1 MSGPIQTYLRLLFTE
16 AGKSVS
22 EDILPDLLSFTYDD
36 KETNEADEISLTL
49 KDPTGKWASKW
60 KPDGGEVVR
69 AYIASGTVDGKKGR
83 ELFCGKFFVDSLRTS
98 GSPRVFEMRAVS
110 IPMNTPIRRKMVTKA
125 WEKKTL
131 KGIAQE
137 IAAAAK
143 VKLLFDSK
151 EDPSYD
157 RQDQK
162 AESNLK
168 FLSRLCEDAG
178 LSIKVT
184 DSQIVIFDQA
194 FYEKKKPVKTL
205 TLGVSDIL
213 SWDFESQQSETYKSC
228 TISYRNPKEKKKG
241 SSGSYVTGDFS
252 DIDKKAV
259 AVASDDDYDI
269 NADPKKKVNPAVMTY
284 TYTYT
289 DPDAEEN
296 GQEYQ
301 VKKRATSL
309 SEAKRIAKATLR
321 KLNLRK
327 MTGSLSL
334 VGDTSLVAGVVINLK
349 GFGSFDGAF
358 IIESASHSVS
368 TSGYVTSLSVRR
380 VNNNY

>member
-1 MSGPIQTYLRLLFTE
+1 MSGPVQTYLRLFFTE
-16 AGKSVS
+16 AGTSVTQ
-22 EDILPDLLSFTYDD
+22 DILPDLLSFTYDD

-110 IPMNTPIRRKMVTKA
+110 IPLNTPIRRKMVTKA

-137 IAAAAK
+137 IATAAK
-143 VKLLFDSK
+143 VKLLFDSQ
-151 EDPSYD
+151 DNPSYD

-162 AESNLK
+162 AESNLR

-194 FYEKKKPVKTL
+194 FYEKKKPVKTFK
-205 TLGVSDIL
+205 LGVSDIL
-213 SWDFESQQSETYKSC
+213 SWDFESQQSETYKTC
-228 TISYRNPKEKKKG
+228 TVSWRDPKKKQKG
-241 SSGSYVTGDFS
+241 SSGGYNMDLEKGDS
-252 DIDKKAV
+252 G
-259 AVASDDDYDI
+259 DDPEYDM
-269 NADPKKKVNPAVMTY
+269 DLQKVKKKVNVAVN

-289 DPDAEEN
+289 DPNVEDN

-301 VKKRATSL
+301 VKKRAASL
-309 SEAKRIAKATLR
+309 DEAKRIAKATLR
-321 KLNLRK
+321 KLNLRSV
-327 MTGSLSL
+327 TGGLSL
-334 VGDTSLVAGVVINLK
+334 VGDTSLVAGVVVELK
-349 GFGSFDGAF
+349 GFGSFDGRF
-358 IIESASHSVS
+358 YIESASHSVS
-368 TSGYVTSLSVRR
+368 TSGYVTSISVRR
-380 VNNNY
+380 VNSNY

>member
-1 MSGPIQTYLRLLFTE
+1 MSGPVQTYLRLFFTE
-16 AGKSVS
+16 AGTSVTQ
-22 EDILPDLLSFTYDD
+22 DILPDLLSFTYDD

-110 IPMNTPIRRKMVTKA
+110 IPLNTPIRRKMVTKA

-137 IAAAAK
+137 IATAAK
-143 VKLLFDSK
+143 VKLLFDSQ
-151 EDPSYD
+151 DNPSYD

-162 AESNLK
+162 AESNLR

-205 TLGVSDIL
+205 KLGVSDIL
-213 SWDFESQQSETYKSC
+213 SWDFESQQSETYKTC
-228 TISYRNPKEKKKG
+228 TGSWRDPKKKQKG
-241 SSGSYVTGDFS
+241 SSGGYNMDLEKGDS
-252 DIDKKAV
+252 G
-259 AVASDDDYDI
+259 DDPEYDM
-269 NADPKKKVNPAVMTY
+269 DLQKVKKKVNVAVN

-289 DPDAEEN
+289 DPNVEDN

-301 VKKRATSL
+301 VKKRAASL
-309 SEAKRIAKATLR
+309 DEAKRIAKATLR
-321 KLNLRK
+321 KLNLRSV
-327 MTGSLSL
+327 TGSLSL
-334 VGDTSLVAGVVINLK
+334 VGDTSLVAGVVVELK
-349 GFGSFDGAF
+349 GFGSFDGRF
-358 IIESASHSVS
+358 YIESASHSVS
-368 TSGYVTSLSVRR
+368 TSGYVTSISVRR
-380 VNNNY
+380 VNSNY

>member
-16 AGKSVS
+16 AGTSVTQ
-22 EDILPDLLSFTYDD
+22 DILPDLLSFSYDD

-60 KPDGGEVVR
+60 KPGGGEVVR

-83 ELFCGKFFVDSLRTS
+83 ELFCGRFFVDSLRTS

-110 IPMNTPIRRKMVTKA
+110 IPLNTPIRRKMVTKA

-137 IAAAAK
+137 IATAAK
-143 VKLLFDSK
+143 VKLLFDSQ
-151 EDPSYD
+151 DNPSYD

-162 AESNLK
+162 AESNLR

-205 TLGVSDIL
+205 KLGVSDIL
-213 SWDFESQQSETYKSC
+213 SWDFESQQSETYKTC
-228 TISYRNPKEKKKG
+228 TVSWRDPKKKQKG
-241 SSGSYVTGDFS
+241 SSGGYNMDLEKGDGG
-252 DIDKKAV
+252 
-259 AVASDDDYDI
+259 DDPEYDM
-269 NADPKKKVNPAVMTY
+269 DLQKVKKKVNVAVN

-289 DPDAEEN
+289 DPNVEDN

-301 VKKRATSL
+301 VKKRAASL
-309 SEAKRIAKATLR
+309 DEAKRIAKATLR
-321 KLNLRK
+321 KLNLRSV
-327 MTGSLSL
+327 TGSLSL
-334 VGDTSLVAGVVINLK
+334 VGDTSLVAGVVVELK
-349 GFGSFDGAF
+349 GFGSFDGRF
-358 IIESASHSVS
+358 YIESASHSVS
-368 TSGYVTSLSVRR
+368 TSGYVTSISVRR
-380 VNNNY
+380 VNSNY

>member
-1 MSGPIQTYLRLLFTE
+1 MSGPLQTYLRLLFTE
-16 AGKSVS
+16 AGTSVTQ
-22 EDILPDLLSFTYDD
+22 DILPDLLSFSYED
-36 KETNEADEISLTL
+36 KETNEADEISITL

-110 IPMNTPIRRKMVTKA
+110 IPLNTPIRRKMVTKA

-131 KGIAQE
+131 KGIAEE
-137 IAAAAK
+137 IANAAK
-143 VKLLFDSK
+143 VKLLFDSQ
-151 EDPSYD
+151 DNPSYD

-194 FYEKKKPVKTL
+194 SYEKKKPVKTL
-205 TLGVSDIL
+205 KLGVSDIL
-213 SWDFESQQSETYKSC
+213 SWDFESQQSETYKTC
-228 TISYRNPKEKKKG
+228 TVSWRDPKKKQKG
-241 SSGSYVTGDFS
+241 SSGGYNMDLEKGDGG
-252 DIDKKAV
+252 
-259 AVASDDDYDI
+259 DDPEYDM
-269 NADPKKKVNPAVMTY
+269 DLQKVKKKVNIAVN

-289 DPDAEEN
+289 DPDVEDN

-301 VKKRATSL
+301 VKKRAASL
-309 SEAKRIAKATLR
+309 DEAKRIAKATLR
-321 KLNLRK
+321 KLNLRSV
-327 MTGSLSL
+327 TGSLSL
-334 VGDTSLVAGVVINLK
+334 VGDTSLVAGVVVELK
-349 GFGSFDGAF
+349 GFGSFDGRF
-358 IIESASHSVS
+358 YIESASHSVS
-368 TSGYVTSLSVRR
+368 TSGYVTSISVRR
-380 VNNNY
+380 VNSNY

>member
-16 AGKSVS
+16 AGTSVTQ
-22 EDILPDLLSFTYDD
+22 DILPDLLSFTYDD

-69 AYIASGTVDGKKGR
+69 AYVASGTVDGKKGR

-110 IPMNTPIRRKMVTKA
+110 IPLNTPIRRKMVTKA

-137 IAAAAK
+137 IATAAK
-143 VKLLFDSK
+143 VKLLFDSQ
-151 EDPSYD
+151 DNPSYD

-162 AESNLK
+162 AESNLR

-205 TLGVSDIL
+205 KLGVSDIL
-213 SWDFESQQSETYKSC
+213 SWDFESQQSETYKTC
-228 TISYRNPKEKKKG
+228 TVSWRDPKKKQKG
-241 SSGSYVTGDFS
+241 SSGGYNMDLEKGDGG
-252 DIDKKAV
+252 
-259 AVASDDDYDI
+259 DDPEYDM
-269 NADPKKKVNPAVMTY
+269 DLQKVKKKVNVAVN

-289 DPDAEEN
+289 DPDVEDN

-301 VKKRATSL
+301 VKKRAASL
-309 SEAKRIAKATLR
+309 DEAKRIAKATLR
-321 KLNLRK
+321 KLNLRSV
-327 MTGSLSL
+327 TGSLSL
-334 VGDTSLVAGVVINLK
+334 VGDTSLVAGVVVELK
-349 GFGSFDGAF
+349 GFGSFDGRF
-358 IIESASHSVS
+358 YIESASHSVS
-368 TSGYVTSLSVRR
+368 TSGYVTSISVRR
-380 VNNNY
+380 VNSNY

>member
-22 EDILPDLLSFTYDD
+22 ENILPDLLSFTYDD

-284 TYTYT
+284 TYT

>member
-1 MSGPIQTYLRLLFTE
+1 MSGPIQTYLRLLVTE
-16 AGKSVS
+16 AGTSVTQ
-22 EDILPDLLSFTYDD
+22 DILPDLLSFSYDD
-36 KETNEADEISLTL
+36 KETNEADEISITL

-194 FYEKKKPVKTL
+194 SYEKKKPVKTL

-241 SSGSYVTGDFS
+241 SSGSYVTGDFG

-259 AVASDDDYDI
+259 AVASDGDYDI

-284 TYTYT
+284 TYT

-301 VKKRATSL
+301 VKKRASSL
-309 SEAKRIAKATLR
+309 NEAKRIAKATLR
-321 KLNLRK
+321 KLNLRSV
-327 MTGSLSL
+327 TGSLSL
-334 VGDTSLVAGVVINLK
+334 VGDTTLVAGVVVELK
-349 GFGSFDGAF
+349 GFGSFDGRF
-358 IIESASHSVS
+358 YIESASHSVS
-368 TSGYVTSLSVRR
+368 TSGYVTSISVRR
-380 VNNNY
+380 VNSNY

>member
-1 MSGPIQTYLRLLFTE
+1 MSGPVQTNLRLLFTE
-16 AGKSVS
+16 AGTSVTQ
-22 EDILPDLLSFTYDD
+22 DILPDLLSFTYDD

-60 KPDGGEVVR
+60 KPNGGEVVR
-69 AYIASGTVDGKKGR
+69 AYVASGTVDGKKGR

-110 IPMNTPIRRKMVTKA
+110 IPLNTPIRRKMVTKA

-137 IAAAAK
+137 IATAAK
-143 VKLLFDSK
+143 VKLLFDSQ
-151 EDPSYD
+151 DNPSYD

-162 AESNLK
+162 AESNLR

-194 FYEKKKPVKTL
+194 FYEKKKPAKTL
-205 TLGVSDIL
+205 QLGVSDIL
-213 SWDFESQQSETYKSC
+213 SWDFESQQSETYKTC
-228 TISYRNPKEKKKG
+228 TVSWRDPKKKQKG
-241 SSGSYVTGDFS
+241 SSGGYNMDLEKGDGG
-252 DIDKKAV
+252 DEPE
-259 AVASDDDYDI
+259 YDM
-269 NADPKKKVNPAVMTY
+269 DLQKVKKKVNVAVN

-289 DPDAEEN
+289 DPDVEDN

-301 VKKRATSL
+301 VKKRAASL
-309 SEAKRIAKATLR
+309 DEAKRIAKATLR
-321 KLNLRK
+321 KLNLRSV
-327 MTGSLSL
+327 TGSLSL
-334 VGDTSLVAGVVINLK
+334 VGDTSLVAGVVVELK
-349 GFGSFDGAF
+349 GFGSFDGRF
-358 IIESASHSVS
+358 YIESASHSVS
-368 TSGYVTSLSVRR
+368 TSGYVTSISVRR
-380 VNNNY
+380 VNSNY

>member
-16 AGKSVS
+16 ASTSVTQ
-22 EDILPDLLSFTYDD
+22 DILPDLLSFSYDD

-60 KPDGGEVVR
+60 KPDGGEIVR
-69 AYIASGTVDGKKGR
+69 AYIATGTVDGKKGR

-110 IPMNTPIRRKMVTKA
+110 IPLNTPIRRKMVTKA

-137 IAAAAK
+137 IATAAK
-143 VKLLFDSK
+143 VKLLFDSQ
-151 EDPSYD
+151 DNPSYD

-205 TLGVSDIL
+205 KLGVSDIL
-213 SWDFESQQSETYKSC
+213 SWDFESQQSETYKTC
-228 TISYRNPKEKKKG
+228 TVSWRDPKKKQKG
-241 SSGSYVTGDFS
+241 SSGGYNMDLEKGDGG
-252 DIDKKAV
+252 
-259 AVASDDDYDI
+259 DDPEYDM
-269 NADPKKKVNPAVMTY
+269 DLQKVKKKVNVAVN

-289 DPDAEEN
+289 DPNVEDN

-301 VKKRATSL
+301 VKKRAASL
-309 SEAKRIAKATLR
+309 DEAKRIAKATLR
-321 KLNLRK
+321 KLNLRSV
-327 MTGSLSL
+327 TGSLSL
-334 VGDTSLVAGVVINLK
+334 VGDTSLVAGVVVELK
-349 GFGSFDGAF
+349 GFGSFDGRF
-358 IIESASHSVS
+358 YIESASHSVS
-368 TSGYVTSLSVRR
+368 TSGYVTSISVRR
-380 VNNNY
+380 VNSNY

>member
-16 AGKSVS
+16 AGTSVTQ
-22 EDILPDLLSFTYDD
+22 DILPDLLSFSYDD

-69 AYIASGTVDGKKGR
+69 AYVASGTVDGKKGR

-110 IPMNTPIRRKMVTKA
+110 IPLNTPIRRKMVTKA

-137 IAAAAK
+137 IATAAK
-143 VKLLFDSK
+143 VKLLFDSQ
-151 EDPSYD
+151 DNPSYD

-205 TLGVSDIL
+205 KLGVSDIL
-213 SWDFESQQSETYKSC
+213 SWDFESQQSETYKTC
-228 TISYRNPKEKKKG
+228 TVSWRDPKKKQKG
-241 SSGSYVTGDFS
+241 SSGGYNMDLEKGDGG
-252 DIDKKAV
+252 
-259 AVASDDDYDI
+259 DDPEYDM
-269 NADPKKKVNPAVMTY
+269 DLQKVKKKVNVAVN

-289 DPDAEEN
+289 DPDVEDN

-301 VKKRATSL
+301 VKKRAASL
-309 SEAKRIAKATLR
+309 DEAKRIAKATLR
-321 KLNLRK
+321 KLNLRSV
-327 MTGSLSL
+327 TGSLSL
-334 VGDTSLVAGVVINLK
+334 VGDTSLVAGVVVELK
-349 GFGSFDGAF
+349 GFGSFDGRF
-358 IIESASHSVS
+358 YIESASHSVS
-368 TSGYVTSLSVRR
+368 TSGYMTSISVRR
-380 VNNNY
+380 VNSNY

>member
-1 MSGPIQTYLRLLFTE
+1 MSGPVQTYLRLFFTE
-16 AGKSVS
+16 AGTSVTQ
-22 EDILPDLLSFTYDD
+22 DILPDLLSFTYDD

-110 IPMNTPIRRKMVTKA
+110 IPLNTPIRRKMVTKA

-137 IAAAAK
+137 IATAAK
-143 VKLLFDSK
+143 VKLLFDSQ
-151 EDPSYD
+151 DNPSYD

-162 AESNLK
+162 AESNLR

-205 TLGVSDIL
+205 KLGVSDIL
-213 SWDFESQQSETYKSC
+213 SWDFESQQSETYKTC
-228 TISYRNPKEKKKG
+228 TVSWRDPKKKQKG
-241 SSGSYVTGDFS
+241 SSGGYNMDLEKGDGG
-252 DIDKKAV
+252 
-259 AVASDDDYDI
+259 DDPEYDM
-269 NADPKKKVNPAVMTY
+269 DLQKVKKKVNVAVN

-289 DPDAEEN
+289 DPNVEDN

-301 VKKRATSL
+301 VKKRAASL
-309 SEAKRIAKATLR
+309 DEAKRIAKATLR
-321 KLNLRK
+321 KLNLRSV
-327 MTGSLSL
+327 TGSLSL
-334 VGDTSLVAGVVINLK
+334 VGDTSLVAGVVVELK
-349 GFGSFDGAF
+349 GFGSFDGRF
-358 IIESASHSVS
+358 YIESASHSVS
-368 TSGYVTSLSVRR
+368 TSGYVTSISVRR
-380 VNNNY
+380 VNSNY

>member
-16 AGKSVS
+16 AGTSVTQ
-22 EDILPDLLSFTYDD
+22 DILPDLLSFSYDD

-69 AYIASGTVDGKKGR
+69 AYVASGTVDGKKGR
-83 ELFCGKFFVDSLRTS
+83 ELFCGKFFIDSLRTS

-110 IPMNTPIRRKMVTKA
+110 IPLNTPIRRKMVTKA

-137 IAAAAK
+137 IATAAK
-143 VKLLFDSK
+143 VKLLFDSQ
-151 EDPSYD
+151 DNPSYD

-162 AESNLK
+162 AESNLR

-205 TLGVSDIL
+205 KLGVSDIL
-213 SWDFESQQSETYKSC
+213 SWDFESQQSETYKTC
-228 TISYRNPKEKKKG
+228 TVSWRDPKKKQKG
-241 SSGSYVTGDFS
+241 SSGGYNMDLEKGDGG
-252 DIDKKAV
+252 
-259 AVASDDDYDI
+259 DDPEYDM
-269 NADPKKKVNPAVMTY
+269 DLQKVKKKVNVAVN

-289 DPDAEEN
+289 DPDVEDN

-301 VKKRATSL
+301 VKKRAASL
-309 SEAKRIAKATLR
+309 DEAKRIAKATLR
-321 KLNLRK
+321 KLNLRSV
-327 MTGSLSL
+327 TGSLSL
-334 VGDTSLVAGVVINLK
+334 VGDTSLVAGVVVELK
-349 GFGSFDGAF
+349 GFGSFDGRF
-358 IIESASHSVS
+358 YIESASHSVS
-368 TSGYVTSLSVRR
+368 TSGYVTSISVRR
-380 VNNNY
+380 VNSNY

>member
-1 MSGPIQTYLRLLFTE
+1 MSGPIQTNLRLLFTE

-36 KETNEADEISLTL
+36 KETNEADEISITL

-69 AYIASGTVDGKKGR
+69 AYIGSGTVDGKKER

-98 GSPRVFEMRAVS
+98 GSP
-110 IPMNTPIRRKMVTKA
+110 KA

-151 EDPSYD
+151 ENPSYD

-228 TISYRNPKEKKKG
+228 TISYRNPKEKKK
-241 SSGSYVTGDFS
+241 SSAGGYTSNEY
-252 DIDKKAV
+252 DIDAVPEKK
-259 AVASDDDYDI
+259 
-269 NADPKKKVNPAVMTY
+269 NPAVMTY
-284 TYTYT
+284 TYV
-289 DPDAEEN
+289 DPNADDN

-301 VKKRATSL
+301 VKKRATSI

>member
-16 AGKSVS
+16 AGTSVTQ
-22 EDILPDLLSFTYDD
+22 DILPDLLSFSYDD
-36 KETNEADEISLTL
+36 KETNEADEIRLTL
-49 KDPTGKWASKW
+49 KDSTGKWASKW

-69 AYIASGTVDGKKGR
+69 AYVASGTVDGKKGR

-110 IPMNTPIRRKMVTKA
+110 IPLNTPIRRKMVTKA

-137 IAAAAK
+137 IATAAK
-143 VKLLFDSK
+143 VKLLFDSQ
-151 EDPSYD
+151 DNPSYD

-162 AESNLK
+162 AESNLR

-205 TLGVSDIL
+205 KLGVSDIL
-213 SWDFESQQSETYKSC
+213 SWDFESQQSETYKTC
-228 TISYRNPKEKKKG
+228 TVSWRDPKKKQKG
-241 SSGSYVTGDFS
+241 SSGGYNMDLEKGDGG
-252 DIDKKAV
+252 DEPE
-259 AVASDDDYDI
+259 YDM
-269 NADPKKKVNPAVMTY
+269 DLQKVKKKVNVAVN

-289 DPDAEEN
+289 DPDVEDN

-301 VKKRATSL
+301 VKKRAASL
-309 SEAKRIAKATLR
+309 DEAKRIAKATLR
-321 KLNLRK
+321 KLNLRSV
-327 MTGSLSL
+327 TGSLSL
-334 VGDTSLVAGVVINLK
+334 VGDTSLVAGVVVELK
-349 GFGSFDGAF
+349 GFGSFDGRF
-358 IIESASHSVS
+358 YIESASHSVS
-368 TSGYVTSLSVRR
+368 TSGYVTSISVRR
-380 VNNNY
+380 VNSNY

>member
-284 TYTYT
+284 TYT

>member
-16 AGKSVS
+16 AGTSVTQ
-22 EDILPDLLSFTYDD
+22 DILPDLLSFSYDD

-69 AYIASGTVDGKKGR
+69 AYVASGTVDGKKGR

-110 IPMNTPIRRKMVTKA
+110 IPLNTPIRRKMVTKA

-137 IAAAAK
+137 IATAAK
-143 VKLLFDSK
+143 VKLLFDSQ
-151 EDPSYD
+151 DNPSYD

-162 AESNLK
+162 AESNLR

-205 TLGVSDIL
+205 KLGVSDIL
-213 SWDFESQQSETYKSC
+213 SWDFESQQSETYKTC
-228 TISYRNPKEKKKG
+228 TVSWRDPKKKQKG
-241 SSGSYVTGDFS
+241 SSGGYNMDLEKGDGG
-252 DIDKKAV
+252 
-259 AVASDDDYDI
+259 DDPEYDM
-269 NADPKKKVNPAVMTY
+269 DLQKVKKKVNVAVN

-289 DPDAEEN
+289 DPNVEDN

-301 VKKRATSL
+301 VKKRAASL
-309 SEAKRIAKATLR
+309 DEAKRIAKATLR
-321 KLNLRK
+321 KLNLRSV
-327 MTGSLSL
+327 TGSLSL
-334 VGDTSLVAGVVINLK
+334 VGDTSLVAGVVVELK
-349 GFGSFDGAF
+349 GFGSFDGRF
-358 IIESASHSVS
+358 YIESASHSVS
-368 TSGYVTSLSVRR
+368 TSGYVTSISVRR
-380 VNNNY
+380 VNSNY

>member
-16 AGKSVS
+16 AGTSVTQ
-22 EDILPDLLSFTYDD
+22 DILPDLLSFSYDD

-69 AYIASGTVDGKKGR
+69 AYVASGTVDGKKGR

-110 IPMNTPIRRKMVTKA
+110 IPLNTPIRRKMVTKA

-137 IAAAAK
+137 IATAAK
-143 VKLLFDSK
+143 VKLLFDSQ
-151 EDPSYD
+151 DNPSYG

-162 AESNLK
+162 AESNLR

-205 TLGVSDIL
+205 KLGVSDIL
-213 SWDFESQQSETYKSC
+213 SWDFESQQSETYKTC
-228 TISYRNPKEKKKG
+228 TVSWRDPKKKQKG
-241 SSGSYVTGDFS
+241 SSGGFNMDLEKGDGG
-252 DIDKKAV
+252 
-259 AVASDDDYDI
+259 DDPEYDM
-269 NADPKKKVNPAVMTY
+269 DLQKVKKKVNVAVN

-289 DPDAEEN
+289 DPDVEDN

-301 VKKRATSL
+301 VKKRAASL
-309 SEAKRIAKATLR
+309 DEAKRIAKATLR
-321 KLNLRK
+321 KLNLRSV
-327 MTGSLSL
+327 TGSLSL
-334 VGDTSLVAGVVINLK
+334 VGDTSLVAGVVVELK
-349 GFGSFDGAF
+349 GFGSFDGRF
-358 IIESASHSVS
+358 YIESASHSVS
-368 TSGYVTSLSVRR
+368 TSGYVTSISVRR
-380 VNNNY
+380 VNSNY